1 MSEFESEI
9 EIDGESDRYSEAIA
23 EVRRKWVIYRL
34 NEETYGRLLAKRRR
48 GEKIN
53 FKERGGDHQFTS
65 ATRKPTP
72 ERIRDESGSGYF
84 IVEHLVDNKA
94 GDWSFV
100 RIDPAVSE
108 ISNEEQLVAPR
119 VAAAP
124 GPVDPGLQ
132 LVLDR
137 LENLDRRGRSSP
149 RPINRVRSRM
159 RDATRPREDSD
170 RLQIELVLQL
180 QREAAERERAM
191 WQQLLESARVAQ
203 GANNSSPAAPDNP
216 YALFAPLAATNPT
229 LAEKLLERAFPEEE
243 KSTWMADVLKHPQEA
258 LQLLQAGVGLFIPG
272 QNGSQSNGH
281 AAAPGSENVNGH
293 ASPQGVITTEPE
305 AMRSV
310 VFTLIDDV
318 QHNRRVGRVA
328 DLIEESCRR
337 FPSLLPHVTQILTA
351 DNAGVFQMI
360 QASTGV
366 DLSAFAHA
374 GDFFDDLREELEE
387 SVVPASSEERSAEP
401 AAPTAAAAAAA

>member
-1 MSEFESEI
+1 MPEYESEI
-9 EIDGESDRYSEAIA
+9 EIGGESDRYSEPTSDGK
-23 EVRRKWVIYRL
+23 RKWVVYRL
-34 NEETYGRLLAKRRR
+34 NEETYVRLLAKRQR

-84 IVEHLVDNKA
+84 IIEHLVDNRIS
-94 GDWSFV
+94 DYSFV
-100 RIDPAVSE
+100 RSAPAVTE
-108 ISNEEQLVAPR
+108 IASEQLVAPR
-119 VAAAP
+119 SSSSPPALL
-124 GPVDPGLQ
+124 DPNLQ
-132 LVLDR
+132 VILER
-137 LENLDRRGRSSP
+137 LESLELRGRALP
-149 RPINRVRSRM
+149 RDMNRVRSRL
-159 RDATRPREDSD
+159 RNAAPRENSD

-180 QREAAERERAM
+180 QREAAERERSM
-191 WQQLLESARVAQ
+191 WQQLLESARATQ
-203 GANNSSPAAPDNP
+203 SANNSSLTAPDNP

-243 KSTWMADVLKHPQEA
+243 KSTWMADVLKHPQET
-258 LQLLQAGVGLFIPG
+258 LQLLQAGLGLFIPG
-272 QNGSQSNGH
+272 QNGSPSIGNSTS
-281 AAAPGSENVNGH
+281 PGSESVNGQ
-293 ASPQGVITTEPE
+293 PQGAIATESE
-305 AMRSV
+305 AMRLV

-360 QASTGV
+360 QASTSV

-387 SVVPASSEERSAEP
+387 SLVPASSEEQSAGP